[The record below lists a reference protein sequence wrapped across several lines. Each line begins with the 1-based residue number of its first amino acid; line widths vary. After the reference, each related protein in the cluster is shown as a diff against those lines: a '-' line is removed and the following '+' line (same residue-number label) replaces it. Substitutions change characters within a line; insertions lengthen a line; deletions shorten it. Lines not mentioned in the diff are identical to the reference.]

1 MARLTSDSYAISISG
16 MMGALALLFL
26 YLAAILP
33 TAKLSMY
40 AIASLFT
47 IVMCMEQHTI
57 YALIMFFGVSG
68 LSLLIMPNVAM
79 VLPYVLFFGHY
90 GIAKYYFDRIKDK
103 VFGYILKL
111 MYFNAGLMLTYFLAK
126 NILLATVPDFLKE
139 NFWIFLLAAQVV
151 FAAYDFIFSQMA
163 ALYYNRFRKFLIRKG
178 E

>member
-1 MARLTSDSYAISISG
+1 MARMTSDSYAISVTG

-33 TAKLSMY
+33 TARLSMY

-68 LSLLIMPNVAM
+68 LSLLIMPNMAM
-79 VLPYVLFFGHY
+79 VIPYVLFFGHY
-90 GIAKYYFDRIKDK
+90 GIAKYYFDNMKDK
-103 VFGYILKL
+103 ILGMMLKL
-111 MYFNAGLMLTYFLAK
+111 AYFNAGLMLMYFLAK
-126 NILLATVPDFLKE
+126 TILLAAIPDLIKD
-139 NFWIFLLAAQVV
+139 NFWIFLLVSQVV
-151 FAAYDFIFSQMA
+151 FVAYDFIYSQMA
-163 ALYYNRFRKFLIRKG
+163 SLYYNRFRKFLVRKG